1 MAIDKLIVANF
12 KGIADRQEFE
22 IRPITIFCGPNSS
35 GKSSCIHALAAMAQ
49 TVKLSAS
56 QVPVVLDDEYAQ
68 VHLGRFKDVVH
79 SQTISDAFTLGIG
92 LKKAAH
98 LFARSKEEAESDP
111 PALHVEIEFKAKSAA
126 QEIYISSAFMKLGK
140 TEYYFG
146 KKAGSNTELT
156 VTRDGAKLPF
166 TAVSNGRLGL
176 RPQIVFEEDKEPSK
190 DAIDAFMMSESVTQ
204 SLNKELRRTLYLG
217 PFRQGPLRRYPTR
230 GSQPTEVGASGEAAV
245 PMLANEFS
253 KSKTKHPN
261 LKRISDWIGRMKLGK
276 KVEVLPVAKTDLFDL
291 SVTLDDGAKLSI
303 PDLGYGV
310 SQVLPVLVQC
320 SFAPKGATLLFE
332 QPELHLHEGAA
343 TQLATIFVDVVR
355 EKSVHILAETHSPH
369 LFLELIR
376 QVKAGNISPND
387 VILYDVSRIG
397 GKSEFRKVEIERSP
411 DGHCEVDHPWAKGL
425 A

>member
-1 MAIDKLIVANF
+1 MAIDKLIIANF

-79 SQTISDAFTLGIG
+79 SQSISDAFSLGVG
-92 LKKAAH
+92 LNKATN
-98 LFARSKEEAESDP
+98 LFARSKEEAEATLS
-111 PALHVEIEFKAKSAA
+111 LQIEIEFKAKSAA
-126 QEIYISSAFMKLGK
+126 QEIYINSAKIKLGK
-140 TEYYFG
+140 NEYSFS
-146 KKAGSNTELT
+146 KQAGSKSELSIT
-156 VTRDGAKLPF
+156 KDAVKLPF
-166 TAVSNGRLGL
+166 TAVSNGRLSL
-176 RPQIVFEEDKEPSK
+176 RPQMMFEDDKQPTKE
-190 DAIDAFMMSESVTQ
+190 AMDAFLMNESVSQ
-204 SLNKELRRTLYLG
+204 SLNRELRRTLYLG

-230 GSQPTEVGASGEAAV
+230 GSQPTEVGAAGESAV
-245 PMLANEFS
+245 PMLANEYS

-261 LKRISDWIGRMKLGK
+261 LKKISDWIGQMKLGK
-276 KVEVLPVAKTDLFDL
+276 KIEVAPVAKTDLFDL

-320 SFAPKGATLLFE
+320 SFAPKQATLLFE

-343 TQLATIFVDVVR
+343 RQLASIFVDVIR

-369 LFLELIR
+369 LFVELLR
-376 QVKAGNISPND
+376 QVKAGNINPD
-387 VILYDVSRIG
+387 QVILYDVSRRD
-397 GKSEFRKVEIERSP
+397 GKSVFRKVEIEKSA

-425 A
+425 E

>member
-79 SQTISDAFTLGIG
+79 SQMISDAFTLGIG
-92 LKKAAH
+92 LQRATSLLAH
-98 LFARSKEEAESDP
+98 SKDEFESEP
-111 PALHVEIEFKAKSAA
+111 TSLHIEIEFKARSAA
-126 QEIYISSAFMKLGK
+126 QEIYISSACMRLGK
-140 TEYYFG
+140 AAYSF
-146 KKAGSNTELT
+146 KKKSGSKTELT
-156 VTRDGAKLPF
+156 VERDGTRLPF

-176 RPQIVFEEDKEPSK
+176 RTQIAFEAEKEPSK
-190 DAIDAFMMSESVTQ
+190 EALDAFLMTESVTQ
-204 SLNKELRRTLYLG
+204 SLNKELRRTFYLG

-261 LKRISDWIGRMKLGK
+261 LKRISDWIGRLNLGR
-276 KVEVLPVAKTDLFDL
+276 KVEVLPVAKTDLFDV
-291 SVTLDDGAKLSI
+291 SVTLEDGAKLSI

-343 TQLATIFVDVVR
+343 TQLASVFVDVVR

-369 LFLELIR
+369 LFIELIR
-376 QVKAGNISPND
+376 QVNAGHINAAD
-387 VILYDVSRIG
+387 VILYDVSRKN
-397 GKSEFRKVEIERSP
+397 GKSEFRKVNIEMSG
-411 DGHCEVDHPWAKGL
+411 DGYEADHPWTRGL

>member
-1 MAIDKLIVANF
+1 MPIDKLIIANF
-12 KGIADRQEFE
+12 KGIADRHEFE

-79 SQTISDAFTLGIG
+79 SQSISDAFSLGIG
-92 LKKAAH
+92 LKKASH
-98 LFARSKEEAESDP
+98 LFARSKEEAESE
-111 PALHVEIEFKAKSAA
+111 LSLEIEIEFKAKSAA
-126 QEIYISSAFMKLGK
+126 QEIYINSASMQLGK
-140 TEYYFG
+140 VEYQFA
-146 KKAGSNTELT
+146 KKAGSSAELT
-156 VTRDGAKLPF
+156 VTRNGEKLQF
-166 TAVSNGRLGL
+166 SAVSNGRLGL
-176 RPQIVFEEDKEPSK
+176 RPLIAFESDKEPSK
-190 DAIDAFMMSESVTQ
+190 EALDAFMMSESVSQ
-204 SLNKELRRTLYLG
+204 SLNRELRRTLYLG

-230 GSQPTEVGASGEAAV
+230 GSQPTEVGAAGEAAV

-291 SVTLDDGAKLSI
+291 SVTLEDGAKLSI

-343 TQLATIFVDVVR
+343 RQLASIFVDVVR

-369 LFLELIR
+369 LFVEIIR
-376 QVKAGNISPND
+376 QVKSGNISPSD
-387 VILYDVSRIG
+387 VILYDVSRKN
-397 GKSEFRKVEIERSP
+397 GKSDFRKVEIEKSA

-425 A
+425 E